1 MVSFP
6 RMLRAENRLM
16 VSVEIRWRFKPKPG
30 EIYIIHLKF
39 AELVSEE
46 FHARLQKDGQI
57 TVPIEIVEGEALSK
71 GDVMKVRIQ
80 VRDE

>member
-1 MVSFP
+1 MKKRWLLGLMVSFP

-39 AELVSEE
+39 A
-46 FHARLQKDGQI
+46 D
-57 TVPIEIVEGEALSK
+57 
-71 GDVMKVRIQ
+71 
-80 VRDE
+80 